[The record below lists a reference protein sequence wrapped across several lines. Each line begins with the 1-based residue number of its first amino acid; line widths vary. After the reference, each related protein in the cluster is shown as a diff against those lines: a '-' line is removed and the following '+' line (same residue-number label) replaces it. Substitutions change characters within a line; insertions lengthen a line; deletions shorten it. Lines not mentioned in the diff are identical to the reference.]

1 MGKKKYKKKPL
12 LNLSSCSAIF
22 MCITI
27 PNKTNKGY
35 EAFLF
40 LSFLL

>member
-1 MGKKKYKKKPL
+1 MEKKKKKNPL

-27 PNKTNKGY
+27 QAKTNKGY
-35 EAFLF
+35 EEFLF